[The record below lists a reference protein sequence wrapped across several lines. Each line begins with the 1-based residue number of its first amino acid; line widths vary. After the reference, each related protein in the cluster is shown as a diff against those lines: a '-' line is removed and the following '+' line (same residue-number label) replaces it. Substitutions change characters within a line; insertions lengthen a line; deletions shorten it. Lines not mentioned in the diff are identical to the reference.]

1 MKNKLVIDG
10 DYPMALGAL
19 DINRDLTRPIEEVR
33 ATAPGGTR
41 FDASWPA
48 DGTMASLPEM
58 RRGLVAAALMKIHS
72 RILRIQG
79 PHKRLWGYQGR
90 EAAHAAAHAHLAYY
104 QILEKTGQLKIL
116 RTGKEMSHHIKRWED
131 AANCESL
138 PVGAIIGMEGADPIL
153 EPDEVH
159 DWWSRGV
166 RVISLCH
173 YGVSTYAHG
182 TGVSGGLFPLAGQLL
197 REMEALGVILDM
209 THTADESFWGALEQ
223 FNGPVL
229 ASHQNCR
236 ALVPAER
243 QFSDEQLRAIIERGG
258 VVGASMDTW
267 MLYPGGDLDWSAEI
281 PARRDRFP
289 RDAVTLNH
297 LVDHIDHVCQ
307 LAGNT
312 EHAAIGAD
320 TDGQSGKDGA
330 PHEIDT
336 VADYQKVAAVLE
348 KRGFACEDIDN
359 IMYRNWQRFFEKW
372 LPEESPSVG

>member
-19 DINRDLTRPIEEVR
+19 DINRDLTQSIEEVR
-33 ATAPGGTR
+33 AAAPGGTR
-41 FDASWPA
+41 FDSAWPA
-48 DGTMASLPEM
+48 DGVMASLPEM
-58 RRGLVAAALMKIHS
+58 RKGWVAAALMKIHS
-72 RILRIQG
+72 RILRTQG
-79 PHKRLWGYQGR
+79 SHKRLWGYQGR
-90 EAAHAAAHAHLAYY
+90 EVAHAAAHAHLAYY

-116 RTGKEMSHHIKRWED
+116 RTGKEMSHHIKGWED

-289 RDAVTLNH
+289 REAVTLNH

-348 KRGFACEDIDN
+348 KRGFVCADIDN

-372 LPEESPSVG
+372 LPEESPGVG

>member
-19 DINRDLTRPIEEVR
+19 DINRDLTQPIEEVR
-33 ATAPGGTR
+33 AAAPGGTR
-41 FDASWPA
+41 FDSSWPA
-48 DGTMASLPEM
+48 DGVMASLPEM
-58 RRGLVAAALMKIHS
+58 RKGWVAAALMKIHS
-72 RILRIQG
+72 RILRTG
-79 PHKRLWGYQGR
+79 GSHKRLWGYRGR
-90 EAAHAAAHAHLAYY
+90 EVAHAAAHAHLAYY
-104 QILEKTGQLKIL
+104 HILEKTGQLKIL
-116 RTGKEMSHHIKRWED
+116 RTGKEMSHHIKRWEG

-223 FNGPVL
+223 FNGPIL